1 MDPATDKHDD
11 ATKTNTVTEN
21 GAVVVRANANRKVF
35 GAGAARAKLI
45 TQIPDEITNDE
56 DLADAIRALPANY
69 TFEIPKT
76 VWRIRQSGAK
86 RVALQMP
93 EGLLM
98 FALTIADI
106 LEKFCQVISSGSLK
120 AWLTARPCAV
130 GNFSHIKSW

>member
-1 MDPATDKHDD
+1 MDPATDKQDD

-120 AWLTARPCAV
+120 A
-130 GNFSHIKSW
+130 